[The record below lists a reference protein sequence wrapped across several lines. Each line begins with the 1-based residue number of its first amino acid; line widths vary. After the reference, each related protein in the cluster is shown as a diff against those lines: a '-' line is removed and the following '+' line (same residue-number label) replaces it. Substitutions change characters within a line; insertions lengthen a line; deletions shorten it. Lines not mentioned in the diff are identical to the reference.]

1 MFFNDSY
8 DSYNFYNSYDSYDF
22 YVLFCVHANVHL
34 YVAN

>member
-8 DSYNFYNSYDSYDF
+8 DSYNFYNSYDSYDS

>member
-8 DSYNFYNSYDSYDF
+8 DSYDFYNFYDSYDS

>member
-8 DSYNFYNSYDSYDF
+8 DSYDFYNSYDSYDS